1 MYKILATD
9 MDGTLLN
16 NEKKVTKEV
25 FDAVQNAKKEG
36 KKIVLSTGRPLPGV
50 IRYLDELNLNEEGDY
65 VICFNGALV
74 QEVKTKKV
82 ISNIEMNY
90 SDFEKIYSFA
100 KENNVGIHINTPT
113 NVVIP
118 TEKPNQYTEIEASL
132 NGIDIVSMNE
142 KQIKEEVTFCKVMI
156 IDDPEKLEEI
166 IPKIPKELHDNYTI
180 VRSAKF
186 FLEFLNKE
194 ANKGNALKKLCKH
207 LDIKIEEAIAVGDEE
222 NDKHMIEYAGLGV
235 AMENARD
242 SIKEIANHITV
253 SNEESGVAKVINEF
267 LLKN

>member
-1 MYKILATD
+1 MYKLIATD

-16 NEKKVTKEV
+16 SEKKITKKTFE
-25 FDAVQNAKKEG
+25 AIKNAKEKG
-36 KKIVLSTGRPLPGV
+36 KKVILATGRPLPGV
-50 IRYLDELNLNEEGDY
+50 VRYLDELNLNEDGDF

-90 SDFEKIYSFA
+90 SDYKLIHKFA
-100 KENNVGIHINTPT
+100 RENSLNIHINTPT
-113 NVVIP
+113 NIVIP
-118 TEKPNQYTEIEASL
+118 NDNPNQYTKLEADL
-132 NGIDIVSMNE
+132 NQIDIVTMSDE
-142 KQIKEEVTFCKVMI
+142 EIKENVTFCKIMI
-156 IDDPEKLEEI
+156 IDSPEKLEEVMNL
-166 IPKIPKELHDNYTI
+166 IPDELYDNYTV
-180 VRSAKF
+180 VRSAPY

-207 LDIKIEEAIAVGDEE
+207 LNLSLDEVIAIGDEE

-235 AMENARD
+235 AMGNARD

-253 SNEESGVAKVINEF
+253 NNNEDGVAKVIDEF
-267 LLKN
+267 LLK